1 MMPEMNGFDVA
12 AILKNDPAT
21 MDIPIIVLSIVEDK
35 ARGFHIGIDRYLNKP
50 IDTHALFNEIGSLL
64 DQGKSKKKVMI
75 VDEDAA
81 TVSTLT
87 EVLKAKG
94 YVVIES
100 DGKELLEKALA
111 NSPDIMIINSLLSNN
126 KESIKSLQ
134 FEKGMEHVLF
144 LVYE

>member
-1 MMPEMNGFDVA
+1 M
-12 AILKNDPAT
+12 
-21 MDIPIIVLSIVEDK
+21 
-35 ARGFHIGIDRYLNKP
+35 
-50 IDTHALFNEIGSLL
+50 
-64 DQGKSKKKVMI
+64 
-75 VDEDAA
+75 
-81 TVSTLT
+81 T

-111 NSPDIMIINSLLSNN
+111 NPPDIMIINSLLSNN

-144 LVYE
+144 LVYQ